1 MNNLSVRWGA
11 TLPITLTIDEEGA
24 DTATLVIA
32 EMDNGAIVLEKTA
45 AFDGLIADLTLTAED
60 TQLPTDEYEYM
71 ITVVYADGTVEKY
84 PDVAG
89 CTECEFPTIEICEAL
104 DMEQAS
110 S

>member
-11 TLPITLTIDEEGA
+11 TLPITLTLDEDGA
-24 DTATLVIA
+24 DTATLTIA
-32 EMDNGAIVLEKTA
+32 DMDNGDIVLEKAA
-45 AFDGLIADLTLTAED
+45 AFDGRVADLTLTAAE
-60 TQLPTDEYEYM
+60 TELPTDEYYYM
-71 ITVVYADGTVEKY
+71 ITVTYGDGTVEKY